1 MFSLI
6 EGHFPEHPTQAAANK
21 LFSDIFPPE
30 VIKSSVEDADKIYFM
45 KTNDHLID
53 RRHVSAQ
60 NLAKTLL
67 YGTTEA
73 YRFCAAHNVSTCR
86 TDKPRLAKDIS
97 EYFAGIKTDR
107 VWI

>member
-6 EGHFPEHPTQAAANK
+6 EGHLPEHPTQAAANK

-53 RRHVSAQ
+53 RRHVTAQ

-86 TDKPRLAKDIS
+86 TDKLGLAKDIS
-97 EYFAGIKTDR
+97 NWFVRHKS
-107 VWI
+107 